1 MKQAKSR
8 YTKCLQWVIGSLLG
22 LLGFS
27 GCEDGIFG
35 KDEPM
40 DMYGV
45 PTADYIVKGTVTDEA
60 GNPIEGLLVTPYL
73 HYGTFAPS
81 QYPTTTTEKDGTFKL
96 DTLKGMGIPPI
107 VVADPDGEA
116 NGGHF
121 IPDTLT
127 MKEFEQIK
135 LKDGKGAWYNGVFEL
150 KADIKLKKEK

>member
-60 GNPIEGLLVTPYL
+60 GNPIEGLHVTPYL
-73 HYGTFAPS
+73 HYYKFDSSKAPLA
-81 QYPTTTTEKDGTFKL
+81 TTAKDGTFKL
-96 DTLKGMGIPPI
+96 DTIKGMRIPPI
-107 VVADPDGEA
+107 VVADQDGEA

-127 MKEFEQIK
+127 MNEFERIQ
-135 LKDGKGAWYNGVFEL
+135 LEDGTGWYDGVFEL
-150 KADIKLKKEK
+150 KADIKLKKKE

>member
-1 MKQAKSR
+1 MGQAKSR

-27 GCEDGIFG
+27 GGEDGIFG

-60 GNPIEGLLVTPYL
+60 GNPIAGLHVTPYL
-73 HYGTFAPS
+73 HYHKLDSSKAPLA
-81 QYPTTTTEKDGTFKL
+81 PTAKDGTFKL
-96 DTLKGMGIPPI
+96 DTIKGAGTPPI
-107 VVADPDGEA
+107 VVADQDGEA
-116 NGGHF
+116 HGGHF

-127 MKEFEQIK
+127 MKEFECIQ
-135 LKDGKGAWYNGVFEL
+135 LEEGQGWYDGVFEL
-150 KADIKLKKEK
+150 KADIKLKKKE